1 MSIDA
6 KPWPGGGAGSVPD
19 ASETVKG
26 KIRIAT
32 SDEATTG
39 TDDTIAMTPLTV
51 KERIDAAI
59 TGGIQYIGT
68 FNATTGLPSLAN
80 AEQGDLY
87 KISTVGTIYGRDW
100 AVGDHLIINED
111 MGGTVSNGKIDKVD
125 NTEAVTSVNTLT
137 GAVVLSADDLE
148 GDHAGVNYTGLA
160 TDTIDVHLSGIDT
173 ALGSVGGNQ
182 LVRADIKNTSFN
194 ADRNSIYRIGTDA
207 LTMTMPSSGLSE
219 GDLIGVYAVS
229 SNEFDLTV
237 SGSLVTI
244 NASSVSSTTIK
255 VNKRSIMLWVYDAST
270 SRWFQTSD
278 SLDTGTS
285 SDAGIF
291 LVATNAEAEAATIID
306 KVLVP
311 GLMPYVDL
319 STLDN
324 DLSADDFPA
333 DHTAVNYTPS
343 NANIDGHLSGIDSA
357 LASAGGNQITDV
369 SSQTGSSFTATSNK
383 IYVVGYTTGTQTITF
398 PDASTSTDG
407 DLIGLTSNGT
417 VDYSLDLVSSD
428 GSTNDLINM
437 SNQTKGG
444 TNGALSISVKQELI
458 FFGCDGTRW
467 RQLSRE
473 LADVAK
479 TGAYADL
486 SGTPTLATVATT
498 GAYADLSG
506 TPTLATVATTGAYAD
521 LSGTPTLGTAAA
533 ADTGDFLASTAAL
546 NDLSD
551 VSYTAGAGIDNY
563 VLTYDHSATSWG
575 AEAAPTASAA
585 SETVAGVI
593 EIATN
598 AEAATGTATDKAL
611 VPSNISSV
619 DLSQADNTTS
629 GFISGITGE
638 SLNDLSDVAYTAGA
652 GIDNYVLTYDHST
665 TSWGAEA
672 AAGGGL
678 SAVVDDTTPQ
688 LGGALDVNGNAITSA
703 SNGDVTINPDGTGD
717 ISVGADI
724 IPDADA
730 THTIGDEDNRF
741 ISIYSDVN
749 GAVRF
754 KAKNDHGSAIT
765 KGQVVYIKGVSG
777 TVPTVGLAQAN
788 SASTMPAFG
797 LALTAANDQAD
808 VEIITFGNLT
818 DYDTTTF
825 SLSAN
830 DTVYVSSATAGALTN
845 SAPTGEA
852 NLIQNIGRVVRADA
866 SAGII
871 KVGGAG
877 RSAATPNL
885 DSGKIFLGNGSNQAV
900 STALSAINLTS
911 FNDDL
916 GSTYQPLDAGLTSI
930 SGLTTSA
937 DKMIYTTASD
947 TYAVAD
953 LTTAGR
959 ALLDDADATA
969 QRATLGLGTASTSNT
984 GDFLASTAGLDD
996 LSDVAY
1002 TAGAGIDNYVLTYDH
1017 STTSWGAEAAPTASA
1032 ASETVAGVIEIAT
1045 NAEAGAGTATDKAL
1059 VPSNISSIDLSQAD
1073 NTTSGFISGITGESL
1088 DDLSDVAYTAG
1099 AGIDN
1104 YVLTYDHSTTS
1115 WGAEA
1120 SQGGGGGFTY
1130 SAITADP
1137 APAVKDTHYSC
1148 TGTFTITLPA
1158 VSGTTAGD
1166 QIRVKNIGSGT
1177 ITIDGAS
1184 SETVDVATTFA
1195 MDVQWSSI
1203 TLVSNGSTG
1212 WEIV

>member
-68 FNATTGLPSLAN
+68 FNATTGLPPLAN

-87 KISTVGTIYGRDW
+87 KISTAGTIYGRDW

-479 TGAYADL
+479 
-486 SGTPTLATVATT
+486 T

-1017 STTSWGAEAAPTASA
+1017 STTSWGAEA
-1032 ASETVAGVIEIAT
+1032 
-1045 NAEAGAGTATDKAL
+1045 
-1059 VPSNISSIDLSQAD
+1059 
-1073 NTTSGFISGITGESL
+1073 
-1088 DDLSDVAYTAG
+1088 
-1099 AGIDN
+1099 
-1104 YVLTYDHSTTS
+1104 
-1115 WGAEA
+1115 

>member
-1 MSIDA
+1 
-6 KPWPGGGAGSVPD
+6 
-19 ASETVKG
+19 
-26 KIRIAT
+26 
-32 SDEATTG
+32 
-39 TDDTIAMTPLTV
+39 MTPLTV
-51 KERIDAAI
+51 KERIDAAV
-59 TGGIQYIGT
+59 TGGVEYKGT
-68 FNATTGLPSLAN
+68 FNATAGTPSLLN
-80 AEQGDLY
+80 AEKGDLY
-87 KISTVGTIYGRDW
+87 IIDTVGTIYGQTW
-100 AVGDHLIINED
+100 AVGDHLLINED
-111 MGGTVSNGKIDKVD
+111 MGGSITNSKIDKID
-125 NTEAVTSVNTLT
+125 NTDAVTSVNTLT
-137 GAVVLSADDLE
+137 GPVVLSADDLE
-148 GDHAGVNYTGLA
+148 GDHAGVNYVGLA

-173 ALGSVGGNQ
+173 ALASVGGNQ

-194 ADRNSIYRIGTDA
+194 ADRNSFYRIGTDA

-237 SGSLVTI
+237 SGNLVTI

-270 SRWFQTSD
+270 SRWVQTSD
-278 SLDTGTS
+278 SLDTGSS

-291 LVATNAEAEAATIID
+291 KVATNAEAEAATIVD

-333 DHTAVNYTPS
+333 DHTAENYTPA
-343 NANIDGHLSGIDSA
+343 NANIDGHLSGIDTA
-357 LASAGGNQITDV
+357 LASAGGNQLVRADIKNTSFNADRNSFYRIGTDALTMTMPSSGLSEGDLIGVYAV
-369 SSQTGSSFTATSNK
+369 SSNEFDLTVSGNLVTINASSVSSTTIKVNK
-383 IYVVGYTTGTQTITF
+383 RSIMLWVY
-398 PDASTSTDG
+398 DASTSRWVQ
-407 DLIGLTSNGT
+407 TS
-417 VDYSLDLVSSD
+417 DSLDTGSSSD
-428 GSTNDLINM
+428 
-437 SNQTKGG
+437 
-444 TNGALSISVKQELI
+444 
-458 FFGCDGTRW
+458 
-467 RQLSRE
+467 
-473 LADVAK
+473 
-479 TGAYADL
+479 
-486 SGTPTLATVATT
+486 
-498 GAYADLSG
+498 
-506 TPTLATVATTGAYAD
+506 
-521 LSGTPTLGTAAA
+521 
-533 ADTGDFLASTAAL
+533 
-546 NDLSD
+546 
-551 VSYTAGAGIDNY
+551 AGIFK
-563 VLTYDHSATSWG
+563 V
-575 AEAAPTASAA
+575 
-585 SETVAGVI
+585 
-593 EIATN
+593 ATN
-598 AEAATGTATDKAL
+598 AEAEAATIVDKVL
-611 VPSNISSV
+611 VPGLMPYV
-619 DLSQADNTTS
+619 DLSTLD
-629 GFISGITGE
+629 
-638 SLNDLSDVAYTAGA
+638 NDLSADDFPADHTAENYTPANANIDGHLS
-652 GIDNYVLTYDHST
+652 GIDTALAS
-665 TSWGAEA
+665 
-672 AAGGGL
+672 AGGL
-678 SAVVDDTTPQ
+678 AAVVDDEAPQ
-688 LGGALDVNGNAITSA
+688 LGGPLDVNGQAITSA
-703 SNGDVTINPDGTGD
+703 SNGDVAINPDGTGD
-717 ISVGADI
+717 ISIGADI

-754 KAKNDHGSAIT
+754 KAKNDHGSAIS

-818 DYDTTTF
+818 DYNTTTY

-885 DSGKIFLGNGSNQAV
+885 DSGKIFLGNGSNQSV

-953 LTTAGR
+953 LTSAGR

-969 QRATLGLGTASTSNT
+969 QRTTLGLGTAATSAST
-984 GDFLASTAGLDD
+984 DFLASTAGLDD

-1017 STTSWGAEAAPTASA
+1017 GTTSWGAEAAPTASA

-1045 NAEAGAGTATDKAL
+1045 NAEAEAGTATDKAL

-1088 DDLSDVAYTAG
+1088 NDLSDVSFTAGAGIDNYVLTYDNSTTSWGAEAAPTASAASETVAGIIEIATNAEAEAATATDKALVPSNIGSIDLSSFNDDLSYQPLDAGLTSISGLTTSADKMIYTTASDTYAVADLTSAGRALLDDADAAAQRTTLGLGTAATSASTDFLASTAGLNDLSDVSFTAG

-1148 TGTFTITLPA
+1148 TGSFTITLPA

-1166 QIRVKNIGSGT
+1166 QIRVKNIGTGT
-1177 ITIDGAS
+1177 VTIDGAS
-1184 SETVDVATTFA
+1184 SETVDGATTFA